1 MLKYDLRSHD
11 VRKSSE
17 QADGFFF
24 FFKCAFSRGFLS
36 EYFTDAPNFPGFLD
50 ELERLVVEEAGDDT
64 NDDKDDAVEPDEW
77 QDEMAYCSCEV
88 SSPIDCEGGNEWSI
102 VFDRS
107 FSGNGEARISILSCT
122 K

>member
-1 MLKYDLRSHD
+1 LLKYDLRSLE

-17 QADGFFF
+17 EVGIFFFF

-36 EYFTDAPNFPGFLD
+36 EYITDAPNFPGILD

-77 QDEMAYCSCEV
+77 TDAMA
-88 SSPIDCEGGNEWSI
+88 
-102 VFDRS
+102 
-107 FSGNGEARISILSCT
+107 
-122 K
+122 